1 MSIPPEIKRLR
12 KRNATIR
19 ILIGMVIGALL
30 GWLGGVW

>member
-1 MSIPPEIKRLR
+1 MNIPPEVKR
-12 KRNATIR
+12 KRKRDATIR